1 MLSWPNTK
9 FLNNMYG
16 NHEEEQ
22 EPITMGSWEEYIF
35 IGVKV
40 WTKKSRIEIKK
51 GIFIFSLLD
60 HLINIKINIK
70 GSS

>member
-9 FLNNMYG
+9 FSELKLNNMYA
-16 NHEEEQ
+16 NHEEEN
-22 EPITMGSWEEYIF
+22 IF
-35 IGVKV
+35 IGVKI

-51 GIFIFSLLD
+51 VIFIFSLLD